1 MILTHSIRGRKRKWN
16 CLQERNREPSE
27 GNPGPHPSSTSSGER
42 LGCRDEEPEKKEQDQ
57 ATCMSQECPCHIY
70 SIITWTVYSACKL
83 NKQGDNIQPWRTLFP
98 IWNQSI
104 VSRPVLT
111 VASWPDYRFCR
122 RQGKWSG
129 IPISWRIF
137 HSLLW
142 STQNFGVVDKAEI
155 DVFLEFSC
163 FFYDPKDVGHL
174 ISGSS
179 AFLNLAWISEHSR
192 FTYCWGLAWR
202 ILSVTL
208 LACEMST
215 NVQ

>member
-111 VASWPDYRFCR
+111 VASWPEYRFCR
-122 RQGKWSG
+122 RQVRWLG
-129 IPISWRIF
+129 IPISK
-137 HSLLW
+137 
-142 STQNFGVVDKAEI
+142 NFPQFVKIYTVKGFSGINEAEPDI
-155 DVFLEFSC
+155 FLEFS
-163 FFYDPKDVGHL
+163 
-174 ISGSS
+174 
-179 AFLNLAWISEHSR
+179 
-192 FTYCWGLAWR
+192 T
-202 ILSVTL
+202 
-208 LACEMST
+208 ST
-215 NVQ
+215 KMQCVW